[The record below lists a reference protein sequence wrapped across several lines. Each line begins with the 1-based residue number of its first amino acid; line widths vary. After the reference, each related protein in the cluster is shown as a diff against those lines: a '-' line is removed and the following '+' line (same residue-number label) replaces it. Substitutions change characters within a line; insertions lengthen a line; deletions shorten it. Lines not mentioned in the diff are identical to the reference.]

1 LARIMLVSLAI
12 AVLFVSLAPNSASAQ
27 ASKAS
32 KIKQAPTPANAVLK
46 ASPNEPFIYR
56 KINDNLYVVA
66 EVHKPYPANE
76 ANNPIHTQTMGFV
89 IGTQKAAVIDT
100 GLGLADLR
108 KYLEQFTDKPIIVL
122 NTHGHIDHVGANQLF
137 DMCYIAKED
146 EKSMLGA
153 KREERVNSYP
163 NMFMV
168 GETEMIEFAKKS
180 MVPDGPIK
188 YSFIK
193 DGDKIDLG
201 GVEIEA
207 VAFPGHSP
215 GSMAYLDRRDGVAF
229 TGDEILFRIGLGTKA
244 NVPIYLKALENFAER
259 SKGIE
264 TIINGH
270 QWPPMNR
277 YDIQEEKELAQGIID
292 GTIKGVPDPVLKN
305 NMYYLRWKRIS
316 LRD

>member
-1 LARIMLVSLAI
+1 MKSVRIVLIGTAI
-12 AVLFVSLAPNSASAQ
+12 AILFASLAPTPASAQ
-27 ASKAS
+27 AGKA
-32 KIKQAPTPANAVLK
+32 IKQVPTPANAVPK
-46 ASPNEPFIYR
+46 ASPTEPFIYR

-76 ANNPIHTQTMGFV
+76 VNNPIHTQTMGFV

-137 DMCYIAKED
+137 DMCYIAQED
-146 EKSMLGA
+146 EKSMLSA

-168 GETEMIEFAKKS
+168 GETEMIEFAKRS

-188 YSFIK
+188 YSFIR

-201 GVEIEA
+201 GVELEV

-215 GSMAYLDRRDGVAF
+215 GSVAFLDRRDGVAF
-229 TGDEILFRIGLGTKA
+229 TGDSILFRIGLGNRA
-244 NVPIYLKALENFAER
+244 NVPAYLAAAKNFAEK

-270 QWPPMNR
+270 QWAPMNR
-277 YDIQEEKELAQGIID
+277 YDIQEEIELAQGIVD
-292 GTIKGVPDPVLKN
+292 GIIKGVPDPVLKR

-316 LRD
+316 LSD